1 MCLQANRFR
10 KCRIFGFCCSFV
22 SRNSQVSH
30 KNITQSDFP
39 LTHHLLVSAPKHP
52 LISVEPITV
61 ELSTG
66 PTRKTQPQF
75 IPERNSIRGKT
86 EKLFSRLT
94 SDNLTSSLESLRQIG
109 PLSRYDRTQF
119 SPPNRSS
126 I

>member
-1 MCLQANRFR
+1 MY
-10 KCRIFGFCCSFV
+10 
-22 SRNSQVSH
+22 
-30 KNITQSDFP
+30 ITQSDFL

-86 EKLFSRLT
+86 EKPFPRLI
-94 SDNLTSSLESLRQIG
+94 SVNKTSSLES
-109 PLSRYDRTQF
+109 SHQF
-119 SPPNRSS
+119 GLIPP

>member
-1 MCLQANRFR
+1 MQ
-10 KCRIFGFCCSFV
+10 IFA
-22 SRNSQVSH
+22 
-30 KNITQSDFP
+30 QSDFP

-75 IPERNSIRGKT
+75 IPKRNSIRGKT
-86 EKLFSRLT
+86 EKPFSKLI
-94 SDNLTSSLESLRQIG
+94 SANSTSSLESTHQIG
-109 PLSRYDRTQF
+109 YP
-119 SPPNRSS
+119 